1 MNITVKMQDILSF
14 KEAVV
19 DFKEKKLPLPGAY
32 KMVKISNNLDKEVEF
47 YQSKFQEILEKY
59 AKKNDTGE
67 YVFSEDGSQIII
79 QDDKIDECNSEL
91 EELLNLDVE
100 IDNLDF
106 SIENLGDIECTPEEL
121 EKIAP
126 FMN

>member
-1 MNITVKMQDILSF
+1 MNITVKMQDVLEF
-14 KEAVV
+14 KEAAI
-19 DFKEKKLPLPGAY
+19 DFREKKLPLPGAY
-32 KMVKISNNLDKEVEF
+32 KLVKISNALDKEIEF
-47 YQSKFQEILEKY
+47 YQTKFQEILEKY
-59 AKKNDTGE
+59 AKKDEAGN
-67 YVFSEDGSQIII
+67 YVYSEDGSQIII
-79 QDDKIDECNSEL
+79 QDEKIEECNNEL

-106 SIENLGDIECTPEEL
+106 SIENLGEIECTPEEL